1 MNIVEMSLSA
11 SVLILAV
18 MVIRWLALHLFPK
31 SFFLIL
37 WGIILCRLLIPLSIP
52 VPSWLGIHNLA
63 DTWIGKI
70 TGESQSIEAA
80 KYTFDLDSVSTVS
93 VVTSDRI
100 AAVSVQEILTVIW
113 ITGMACCI
121 LWFGI
126 AFYRSYRQLSMALPC
141 GNNSFLERW
150 LQEQKL
156 RRPLQILVSD
166 RITTPLAYGIFKPK
180 IILPKSLA
188 VKDEQ
193 ELNFILMHELIHIKR
208 LDTLWKMVLLL
219 ALCVHW
225 FNPLAWLLY
234 KLMSRDIELACDEKV
249 IRIFGEKVKPSYA
262 MSLISMAEQ
271 KAKFSPLYN
280 GYSKNLTEERITSI
294 MKFKKASVLTM
305 SVALL
310 LVVGATSVF
319 ADSSASNKAQMLKR
333 PVAERSV
340 TNSVQT
346 EDLDLPEAGI
356 PGPSDIA
363 VEKAVRKATEQVV
376 KQYAV
381 SSQTLSQFTVTPY
394 FWSYKKTGET
404 VWRIEFYPTQPEDYV
419 SIGCYYIEIDSR
431 TGEVVK
437 TISAED
443 AVG

>member
-1 MNIVEMSLSA
+1 MNIIEMSLSA
-11 SVLILAV
+11 SMLIVAV

-31 SFFLIL
+31 SFFLML
-37 WGIILCRLLIPLSIP
+37 WGIALCRLLFPWSIP
-52 VPSWLGIHNLA
+52 VPSWLGIHSLS
-63 DTWIGKI
+63 DTWIGRI
-70 TGESQSIEAA
+70 TGGSQSIEAA
-80 KYTFDLDSVSTVS
+80 KHTYEPGSVAAVLA
-93 VVTSDRI
+93 VTPDRI
-100 AAVSVQEILTVIW
+100 AAVSVQEVLTVIW
-113 ITGMACCI
+113 IAGMAGFI

-126 AFYRSYRQLSMALPC
+126 AFYRSYRQLSMALPY
-141 GNNSFLERW
+141 NNSFVERW

-156 RRPLQILVSD
+156 RRPLQIVVSD

-193 ELNFILMHELIHIKR
+193 ELSFILMHELTHIRR
-208 LDTLWKMVLLL
+208 LDTLWKMVLLA

-249 IRIFGEKVKPSYA
+249 IRIFGEQAKPNYA
-262 MSLISMAEQ
+262 MSLIAMAEQ

-310 LVVGATSVF
+310 LVVGAASVF
-319 ADSSASNKAQMLKR
+319 ADSSAADKAQMLKG
-333 PVAERSV
+333 PAVEGSV
-340 TNSVQT
+340 TNSAQT
-346 EDLDLPEAGI
+346 EELNLPEAAI
-356 PGPSDIA
+356 PGPSDMA
-363 VEKAVRKATEQVV
+363 VEKAVRTATEQVA
-376 KQYAV
+376 KQYGV

-394 FWSYKKTGET
+394 FWSYEKTGET
-404 VWRIEFYPTQPEDYV
+404 VWRIEFNPTEPEDYA
-419 SIGCYYIEIDSR
+419 SIGCYYIEMDSK

-437 TISAED
+437 TISAGD